1 MITTDQ
7 ENMYVAI
14 YMGRLMKMSLNKEE
28 IESYC
33 EEMCYRLEEVNLED
47 AVSCHIDNYFL

>member
-14 YMGRLMKMSLNKEE
+14 YMGRIMKMSLNKEE